1 MLPLL
6 IKIIV
11 DVFLFSLK
19 SKLMIFEIT
28 FLITNKETPT
38 FQPKPLWIKG
48 DNKCLKLADISPNAS
63 FTLS

>member
-1 MLPLL
+1 
-6 IKIIV
+6 
-11 DVFLFSLK
+11 
-19 SKLMIFEIT
+19 MIFEIT

>member
-6 IKIIV
+6 TKIIV

-19 SKLMIFEIT
+19 SKLMISEIT

-38 FQPKPLWIKG
+38 FQPKPHWSKG
-48 DNKCLKLADISPNAS
+48 DK
-63 FTLS
+63 